1 MIAIRPAAFP
11 ADAQLVRAIFREY
24 AASLSVDLTFQD
36 FEGELAGLPGK
47 FAAPGGAV
55 LLAFDGAALL
65 GCVALRPLAEGVG
78 EMKRLYVRPAGRGR
92 QLGRVLAQSAC
103 DAASARGYR
112 SIRLDT
118 LPEMA
123 AAQQLYASLGFGDVA
138 PYVHNPIQGTRFLEK
153 NLRAAG

>member
-1 MIAIRPAAFP
+1 MMTIRPAAFP
-11 ADAQLVRAIFREY
+11 ADLELVRAIFREY
-24 AASLSVDLTFQD
+24 GESLGVDLSFQD

-47 FAAPGGAV
+47 FAAPGGTV
-55 LLAFDGAALL
+55 LLALDGAALL
-65 GCVALRPLAEGVG
+65 GCVALRPLAEGVA

-92 QLGRVLAQSAC
+92 QLGRALAQHAC
-103 DAASARGYR
+103 DAASARGCR

-123 AAQQLYASLGFGDVA
+123 AAQQLYASLGFVDVA

-153 NLRAAG
+153 KLGTAG